1 MLYLQIHQG
10 DLSHPVG
17 VLEEYFLKAGT
28 SVIRAA
34 FAHSY
39 FIHPDDVRKRTPY
52 LAERARLSRTHYP
65 GAAKGQ
71 RAIWEGDG
79 REVIVDDNQHA
90 QLAWERY
97 TGRGLLRGT
106 GYSIRHIWG
115 RPWDPDYFTAG
126 WNLCYMPFWAGM
138 LTERQHL
145 HEELELAIRQ
155 ASWDLYFRTDPVCP
169 PPVEVDDPGFDLGSL
184 LGGQPILI
192 LGREGVPQTL
202 GSPDD
207 GSATSLS
214 VPTRTIRTGGRNS
227 GHVASSGDMPG
238 PIRAIKSQTHQS
250 WSNIWRAVREL
261 QGLDHQPFVTA
272 NVENSSKSCV
282 RRIQRETGL
291 TLPQLEAHLR
301 QLVE

>member
-39 FIHPDDVRKRTPY
+39 FIHPDDVRERTPY
-52 LAERARLSRTHYP
+52 FAERARFSRTHYP
-65 GAAKGQ
+65 GVAKGQ
-71 RAIWEGDG
+71 KAIWQGDG

-97 TGRGLLRGT
+97 TGRGLLRGI

-115 RPWDPDYFTAG
+115 QPWDPDYFTAG

-138 LTERQHL
+138 LTEKQHP

-155 ASWDLYFRTDPVCP
+155 ASWDLYFRTNPVCP
-169 PPVEVDDPGFDLGSL
+169 PPEEVNDPGFDLSSL
-184 LGGQPILI
+184 LAGQPILI
-192 LGREGVPQTL
+192 LGREGFPQTL
-202 GSPDD
+202 VSPND
-207 GSATSLS
+207 GSATTLS
-214 VPTRTIRTGGRNS
+214 VPTRTIRTRGRNS
-227 GHVASSGDMPG
+227 GHVASSGDIPDR
-238 PIRAIKSQTHQS
+238 IRAIKSQTHQS
-250 WSNIWRAVREL
+250 WSNIWKAVREL
-261 QGLDHQPFVTA
+261 QGLDHQPFGTA

-291 TLPQLEAHLR
+291 TLTQLEAHL
-301 QLVE
+301 QQ

>member
-39 FIHPDDVRKRTPY
+39 FIHPDDVRERTPY
-52 LAERARLSRTHYP
+52 FAERARFSRTHYP
-65 GAAKGQ
+65 GVGKGQ
-71 RAIWEGDG
+71 KAVWQGDG
-79 REVIVDDNQHA
+79 REVILDDNQHA

-115 RPWDPDYFTAG
+115 KPWDPDYFTAG

-138 LTERQHL
+138 LTERQHP

-155 ASWDLYFRTDPVCP
+155 ASWDLYFRNNPVCP
-169 PPVEVDDPGFDLGSL
+169 PPEEVYDPGFDLSSL
-184 LGGQPILI
+184 LAGQPILI
-192 LGREGVPQTL
+192 LGREGFRQTL
-202 GSPDD
+202 GPPDD
-207 GSATSLS
+207 SSATNLL
-214 VPTRTIRTGGRNS
+214 VPKRTIRTRGRIA
-227 GHVASSGDMPG
+227 GQVASSDDIPDR
-238 PIRAIKSQTHQS
+238 IRAIKSQTHQS
-250 WSNIWRAVREL
+250 WSNIWKAVREL
-261 QGLDHQPFVTA
+261 QGLDHEPFGTA

-291 TLPQLEAHLR
+291 TLVELEGYLR
-301 QLVE
+301 E